1 MTGPTTAAELVDLAV
16 GELKELRCRAGA
28 RTAAATAPELA
39 AAWPAFSRSAHRL
52 LAALHGHP
60 GAGGV
65 PPATGSTVSTAATP
79 DPNLQRAADYLGAA
93 ADLLDTRDRRALSA
107 QQRSYDAAQITP
119 HLAAAGYLVAATT
132 AAHPTLLGTAADV
145 SAALKAWQ
153 PGPAAPLPGVPP
165 VSALVDAGHGLR
177 QAADHLAAA
186 AALLDTQGRQSK
198 TGEQR
203 AADAE
208 QSRLHLTA
216 AGQLVAATTAGHP
229 SLLAAAGTAPTS
241 TSHLATEPAVAAVS
255 SLVDVSTVAS
265 VPSTNTPRE
274 LARSDAAGP
283 ALAALHEALHGW
295 HRAALA
301 VTHQPAPSS
310 SDLLGAARTAGM
322 LTRLA
327 HNLLT
332 AHADPARDGA
342 AAAAVSQQLRHAG
355 TAWNAAADVWRAT
368 ATGGQTLSPDARQ
381 AGAALETAVRAFAR
395 TGADWTSPHELR
407 ARAGPALAAQLARA
421 ALAAA
426 QAVAEQHAPLV
437 ARLGQTGALYTQAQM
452 LPVPETAEETEERV
466 ADRLAGR
473 FTPIRPGEAES
484 LVAAYRRLPAAA
496 AAARTAYAALAGPAA
511 DLDPTGRQVADRS
524 QQLRAAADQ
533 PHVSGDEQR
542 SAVPVTLAGQ
552 RWQQT
557 LADVDP
563 RLIDDPH
570 YPALAAALDRM
581 QLAGVDVPASLAA
594 AAVQPLPDEHTARAL
609 HWQLVDLC
617 PAAITPYTDT
627 TGPSRPPA
635 QPAALEAAATVQWA
649 TPPAAAPVPR

>member
-16 GELKELRCRAGA
+16 GELHELQRRAGA
-28 RTAAATAPELA
+28 RAAAATAPELA
-39 AAWPAFSRSAHRL
+39 AGWPAFSRSAHRL
-52 LAALHGHP
+52 LAALNDDLA
-60 GAGGV
+60 AGGV
-65 PPATGSTVSTAATP
+65 PPTTGSTASSAAKP
-79 DPNLQRAADYLGAA
+79 DLNLLRAADYLGAA
-93 ADLLDTRDRRALSA
+93 ADLLDTRDRRPLTA
-107 QQRSYDAAQITP
+107 QQCSYDAEQIIP
-119 HLAAAGYLVAATT
+119 YLAATGYLVAATT
-132 AAHPTLLGTAADV
+132 AAHPALLGTAADV

-165 VSALVDAGHGLR
+165 VSALVDAGHDLQ

-186 AALLDTQGRQSK
+186 AALLGTRGRQPK
-198 TGEQR
+198 TAEQR

-208 QSRLHLTA
+208 QSRLHLNA
-216 AGQLVAATTAGHP
+216 AGRLVAATTAGRP

-241 TSHLATEPAVAAVS
+241 TPRLATEAAVS

-265 VPSTNTPRE
+265 VLSGHTPGE
-274 LARSDAAGP
+274 LAGSDAASP

-295 HRAALA
+295 QRAALA

-310 SDLLGAARTAGM
+310 SDLLGATRTAGM

-342 AAAAVSQQLRHAG
+342 AAAAVSQELRQAG
-355 TAWNAAADVWRAT
+355 AAWNVAAGVWRAT
-368 ATGGQTLSPDARQ
+368 VTGGQTLSPDARQ

-395 TGADWTSPHELR
+395 AGADWTSPHELR
-407 ARAGPALAAQLARA
+407 AQAGPDLAAQLART

-437 ARLGQTGALYTQAQM
+437 ARLGQTGALYTQAQN
-452 LPVPETAEETEERV
+452 LPVPETVEESEQRV

-473 FTPIRPGEAES
+473 FTPIGPGEAEPF
-484 LVAAYRRLPAAA
+484 VAAYQRLPQAA
-496 AAARTAYAALAGPAA
+496 AAARTAYAALTGPAPA
-511 DLDPTGRQVADRS
+511 LDATGRQAAERPQEPRSVAER
-524 QQLRAAADQ
+524 
-533 PHVSGDEQR
+533 PPVPGDEQR

-557 LADVDP
+557 LAEVDP
-563 RLIDDPH
+563 RLLDDPH
-570 YPALAAALDRM
+570 YPALAAALDRI

-594 AAVQPLPDEHTARAL
+594 AAAQPLPDEHAARAL

-635 QPAALEAAATVQWA
+635 QPAALEAAAAVRRA
-649 TPPAAAPVPR
+649 TPPAAARIPR